1 MEPSSFYDAYLDVYS
16 PERFMEFYTSLE
28 EELFLRAN
36 PSRPIPFS
44 QVPIVLAPEFESSFI
59 QTVSL
64 LWKVLGNRI
73 YQELSAESIPE
84 PLRPPSEGARPPMIP
99 FDPDHNIGCIDL
111 HLDKG
116 ALRMIEFMVLPP
128 GCVGVYPGMLEH
140 YGSYLSTVLPD
151 REPTCFR
158 AGWDRER
165 CEEVMVN
172 QIVGEGEP
180 ERVAIVDWEP
190 KSQVTYGE
198 FCYTLD
204 MLWRRRGIPGVI
216 ADPREIRMQG
226 GRILVKDMPVDRILN
241 RLTLLDWGARHDEI
255 EPYTRILWESPEI
268 FAYHPY
274 LWYLGDKVSLTLL
287 SDSSTL
293 GKMGLSSS
301 EVEQMTS
308 LVPRTQ
314 PLASFCRDGAPPV
327 DVGRLLEFFGSPS
340 NIVLKPLSSHGSKG
354 IIFGPADT
362 PTKKA
367 LEQAL
372 LRIDPQEY
380 AAMEYVPT
388 PEIEVPRGGGGRET
402 WHSDLRIFVLNN
414 HYVFPG
420 GRVYFGDYTNQVP
433 CRGFAPLFFA

>member
-1 MEPSSFYDAYLDVYS
+1 
-16 PERFMEFYTSLE
+16 
-28 EELFLRAN
+28 
-36 PSRPIPFS
+36 
-44 QVPIVLAPEFESSFI
+44 
-59 QTVSL
+59 
-64 LWKVLGNRI
+64 
-73 YQELSAESIPE
+73 
-84 PLRPPSEGARPPMIP
+84 
-99 FDPDHNIGCIDL
+99 
-111 HLDKG
+111 
-116 ALRMIEFMVLPP
+116 
-128 GCVGVYPGMLEH
+128 
-140 YGSYLSTVLPD
+140 
-151 REPTCFR
+151 
-158 AGWDRER
+158 
-165 CEEVMVN
+165 
-172 QIVGEGEP
+172 
-180 ERVAIVDWEP
+180 
-190 KSQVTYGE
+190 
-198 FCYTLD
+198 
-204 MLWRRRGIPGVI
+204 
-216 ADPREIRMQG
+216 
-226 GRILVKDMPVDRILN
+226 MPVDRILN

-293 GKMGLSSS
+293 GEMGLSSS

-388 PEIEVPRGGGGRET
+388 PEIEVPRGGGERET